1 MKLGQMLVGASVCAL
16 AVAGFAATASAQAQA
31 QATPAPSAPST
42 SETDDPALL
51 DSEVEAESG
60 QAVETANNDAIV
72 ITGSRIRRPNL
83 ESTVPIRSVGPQELT
98 ERGNLSLGDALNELP
113 ALRATWSQSNSTRA
127 IGTAGL
133 NQLDLRGLGIA
144 RTLVLVNNRRH
155 VTSQPG
161 GYTVD
166 VNTIPT
172 DLLERVDVV
181 TGGNSAVYGSDAI
194 AGVVNF
200 ITRRDFEGI
209 RLRGQG
215 GISTYGDRGNHFVSL
230 TAGKNLFDDRL
241 NVAGAIEYVTADAL
255 YFKDRARMTGAFTGN
270 PTFMVTEPTGS
281 YNPLTRV
288 ITPTP
293 NRNDNGI
300 PNTGFFDP
308 GPTRQDRSNGGSI
321 QPGCP
326 YLTNA
331 QYDALSAAA
340 LARHIARLQATCVA
354 LGTDAQGRV
363 VPTLFTPNGGALDLA
378 WMFMPDGSLIRNVLT
393 GDARTTGGGIFGGYG
408 ITGVEESMLI
418 PGMERIAANIF
429 FNGDISP
436 AFQPF
441 LEVKYVRADAE
452 QSSLQP
458 TFATGGLRNTHRL
471 DNPFLTAQARQT
483 IITILGLDPN
493 SAAVLNGS
501 QTFASNRWNYDLGT
515 RQEDHRRETY
525 RIVGGSKGDLSATG
539 NLRYEVALNWGR
551 TDTYYET
558 GGNVHIA
565 RYDAA
570 TNTRLVN
577 GQIVCFINTT
587 LDVFPAG
594 HPQAGQVNTTNDDPS
609 CVPLNP
615 FGHMARSEAAAEYVM
630 HTSSREQ
637 WAEQL
642 NAVAFLSGDTTGF
655 FELPGGPVGFAL
667 GVEYR
672 REDAYSKYDDVTAAG
687 ETFLN
692 AFGEFDPKAQTIKE
706 AFGELRLPI
715 IRDKPFMHELTLEG
729 AARVS
734 DYNTFPKAV
743 WAWNAGAVWAPVR
756 DLRLRAGYAS
766 AVRAPDIGD
775 LFAAPAQTFLNGAI
789 DPCSQNVILNNPNR
803 TANCAAAGVPTTM
816 VVNGQTVPWQN
827 ITVGGIS
834 GINGGN
840 LNLQPERSKSF
851 SLGAVF
857 QPTFLPGFVMS
868 FDYYD
873 VKVTSV
879 IAALTAQGLV
889 DACYDDPTGINNQ
902 YCAAVFR
909 RGATADP
916 LEAFTFRGQ
925 PNRNLAT
932 FGGAANYQL
941 SGGNTDGPGFLQAP
955 FNFAKLT
962 ARGIDLDMAYRRRL
976 GSWADLNVRAIVTR
990 NLERENFTFQNDPA
1004 RSTRIHGTLGDPLW
1018 AANLQTGLDFGIFD
1032 VRHTLRYFS
1041 KMTVGDW
1048 EDQNSHQG
1056 RAPSNPDRFN
1066 PAFYPE
1072 TFYHALR
1079 FGIEPSKRFRFYAGV
1094 DNVFNTLP
1102 PLGLDGTGTGA
1113 LGGGGGAGGAIYPN
1127 TGRFFYAGA
1136 EAKF

>member
-1 MKLGQMLVGASVCAL
+1 MKSSRLLAGVSAA
-16 AVAGFAATASAQAQA
+16 AVAIAFPAAAVAA
-31 QATPAPSAPST
+31 QATPAPTSSGT

-51 DSEVEAESG
+51 NSEVEVESG
-60 QAVETANNDAIV
+60 QAVNPADGEAIV

-155 VTSQPG
+155 VTSAPG

-200 ITRRDFEGI
+200 ITRRDFEGL

-230 TAGKNLFDDRL
+230 TAGKNLFDGRL

-255 YFKDRARMTGAFTGN
+255 YFKDRPKMTGAFTGN
-270 PTFMVTEPTGS
+270 PGFMVTEPTGTFD
-281 YNPLTRV
+281 PLTRV

-293 NRNDNGI
+293 NRNFNGI
-300 PNTGFFDP
+300 PNTQFFDP

-340 LARHIARLQATCVA
+340 RARHIARLQATCVA

-378 WMFMPDGSLIRNVLT
+378 WMFMPDGTLVRNVLT
-393 GDARTTGGGIFGGYG
+393 GDARTTGGGIFGGFG

-418 PGMERIAANIF
+418 PGMERVAANIF
-429 FNGDISP
+429 LNGDISP

-441 LEVKYVRADAE
+441 LEAKYVRADVE

-458 TFATGGLRNTHRL
+458 TFASGALRNTHRL
-471 DNPFLTAQARQT
+471 DNPFLSAQARQA
-483 IITILGLDPN
+483 IITINALDPN

-501 QTFASNRWNYDLGT
+501 QTFVANRWNYDLGT

-525 RIVGGSKGDLSATG
+525 RIVGGAKGDLSATG

-565 RYDAA
+565 RYNAA
-570 TNTRLVN
+570 TDAVLVN
-577 GQIVCFINTT
+577 GQIVCRINADATT
-587 LDVFPAG
+587 A
-594 HPQAGQVNTTNDDPS
+594 NDDPN
-609 CVPLNP
+609 CVALNP
-615 FGHMARSEAAAEYVM
+615 FGHMARSQAAADYVM

-637 WAEQL
+637 WAEQF
-642 NAVAFLSGDTTGF
+642 NAVAFVSGDTGGF
-655 FELPGGPVGFAL
+655 FNLPGGPVGFAL
-667 GVEYR
+667 GAEYR
-672 REDAYSKYDDVTAAG
+672 REDAYSAYDDVTVNG

-692 AFGEFDPKAQTIKE
+692 AIGAFDPPAQKIKE

-715 IRDKPFMHELTLEG
+715 LRDKPFFHELTVEG

-756 DLRLRAGYAS
+756 DLRLRAGYAR

-775 LFAAPAQTFLNGAI
+775 LFATASQTFLNGGI

-816 VVNGQTVPWQN
+816 VVNGQTVPWRN
-827 ITVGGIS
+827 DTVGGIA
-834 GINGGN
+834 GINSGN
-840 LNLQPERSKSF
+840 MNLQPERSKSF
-851 SLGAVF
+851 SLGTVF
-857 QPTFLPGFVMS
+857 QPSFLPGFVLS
-868 FDYYD
+868 ADYYN
-873 VKVTSV
+873 VTVTSV
-879 IAALTAQGLV
+879 IAALTAQGLI

-932 FGGAANYQL
+932 FGGPANYQL

-962 ARGIDLDMAYRRRL
+962 ARGIDVDMAYRRRL
-976 GSWADLNVRAIVTR
+976 GSVGDLNVRAIVTR
-990 NLERENFTFQNDPA
+990 NLERENYTFQNDPA
-1004 RSTRIHGTLGDPLW
+1004 RSTRLHGTLGDPLW
-1018 AANLQTGLDFGIFD
+1018 AASLQTGLDFGMFD
-1032 VRHTLRYFS
+1032 VRHTLRFFS
-1041 KMTVGDW
+1041 RMTVGDW

-1056 RAPSNPDRFN
+1056 RAPSNPDRFS
-1066 PAFYPE
+1066 PAFYPA

-1079 FGIEPSKRFRFYAGV
+1079 FGIEPNKRFRFYAGV
-1094 DNVFNTLP
+1094 DNLFNTLP